1 VLIPHQYRTVAFT
14 DVTVDLD
21 DDSLRKFFLSRQVY
35 RRTRFVVARNQ
46 DRYAVAELTKAG
58 ETELFVDVSDVR
70 VLAGPDETVFVDRP
84 DIDTAVPSQ
93 LLHAA
98 RDIAGAPRCV
108 VVRGRYEHVNFIL
121 DADPRRVHVL
131 DVAPPWPAKLYDQVQ
146 RVADTAEELPATECV
161 PQVVDLEEI
170 AAAEPAEHYLLP
182 CRGGGMSVPGAE
194 ISYLDEV
201 PPQADWVLLGCARS
215 RAIHDHFYPEK
226 APSVRQ
232 IDICPAA
239 LATRLPLPPG
249 EARLTKCC
257 LLEESIETRG
267 DTVVVPWGA
276 SFTLVAEGL
285 AAASELAGELR
296 SGLKGNGSAT

>member
-1 VLIPHQYRTVAFT
+1 
-14 DVTVDLD
+14 VDLD
-21 DDSLRKFFLSRQVY
+21 SGALREFFLSRQVY
-35 RRTRFVVARNQ
+35 RRTRFVVARDQ
-46 DRYAVAELTKAG
+46 DRYAVVELTKAG
-58 ETELFVDVSDVR
+58 EVDLFVDVTDVR
-70 VLAGPDETVFVDRP
+70 VLAGPHETLFVDRP

-93 LLHAA
+93 LLRAA
-98 RDIAGAPRCV
+98 LEIADAPRCV

-121 DADPRRVHVL
+121 DAAPRRVHVL

-161 PQVVDLEEI
+161 PQIVDLEEI

-194 ISYLDEV
+194 IAYLDEV

-239 LATRLPLPPG
+239 LATRFPLPPG

-257 LLEESIETRG
+257 LLEEDIETRG

-285 AAASELAGELR
+285 ATASELAKELR
-296 SGLKGNGSAT
+296 SATERGGSAT